1 MTITRR
7 MFLGQVAA
15 GTLISATASSAT
27 DTFRQSGEGAKADKR
42 IERLGLQLYTVRY
55 RNGEGLRGDAGESR
69 GLRLSGS
76 RVRRLLRSGS
86 EEGAGRSRSQQVR
99 PRRQPIWITRRSR
112 TNSIKRLRRAG
123 SSAIS
128 SSSIPGSTKRCES
141 SRMSGSASRRRSTRP
156 AKHARRPGIQFAY
169 HNHHFEFVPVNGVAP
184 FDVLLKECDANLV
197 NIELD
202 LCWTTVARQ
211 DPVALF
217 QRNPGR
223 FPLVHVKGLKK
234 IPDGQPPVP
243 FDQAIP
249 NITDVGTDDMIDWK
263 RIFAHRFAG
272 GHSTLL
278 RRARSAGVT
287 IRQRPNERAVPAS
300 ADVLSRAVTRY
311 CTFCS

>member
-7 MFLGQVAA
+7 TFLGQMAASSLIPAIAGPVAPERLSREGGGRQGA
-15 GTLISATASSAT
+15 SATH
-27 DTFRQSGEGAKADKR
+27 R
-42 IERLGLQLYTVRY
+42 IERLGLQLYTVRTEMAKDFEGTLAKVAASGY
-55 RNGEGLRGDAGESR
+55 QEVEFAGYFDQDPKKVRAVLDRNKLTAPSTHLDYATVENKLDQAIETSRIIGHQFIVNPWLDEEMRKQPDVWKRVAATFNKAGETCKKA
-69 GLRLSGS
+69 GL
-76 RVRRLLRSGS
+76 
-86 EEGAGRSRSQQVR
+86 
-99 PRRQPIWITRRSR
+99 
-112 TNSIKRLRRAG
+112 
-123 SSAIS
+123 
-128 SSSIPGSTKRCES
+128 
-141 SRMSGSASRRRSTRP
+141 
-156 AKHARRPGIQFAY
+156 QFAY
-169 HNHHFEFVPVNGVAP
+169 HNHHFEFVPVNGIAP

-263 RIFAHRFAG
+263 RIFAQSREAG
-272 GHSTLL
+272 IKHYFVEHDQPSSPFDSIK
-278 RRARSAGVT
+278 ASAGYL
-287 IRQRPNERAVPAS
+287 IELR
-300 ADVLSRAVTRY
+300 
-311 CTFCS
+311 F